1 MLVGARSAIMD
12 RPHPGAAGTADGKE
26 GLMIT
31 CVQCGTEN
39 RAQARFCMQ
48 CGAKLEMPPAELA
61 PADEEEL
68 PEESPRSAEEV
79 PAPAET
85 TDDATNEAHTGQARV
100 EMIAG
105 LEKVASE
112 TVESPQEYPHA
123 APESAEVG
131 WEEERVEETGELQEP
146 EPSPLDE
153 PAELRHPEIDEGQA
167 LEQAKEDAGESE
179 PSIASASGALSPGTR
194 LAERY
199 EVTELIE
206 ETANTLIY
214 DALDY
219 GRCSEC
225 GYADSQLG
233 DLYCA
238 HCGASL
244 EQDRD
249 VPHIRLCALQLE
261 GEAVI
266 QLEDET
272 AGRVE
277 RWFEWDGRLYAIL
290 PLPVEEPEEA
300 PHPVSR
306 GVRHIVGYSSDP
318 GLQRE
323 LDEDAILALTLA
335 PTFESRSAPSLGLYA
350 VADGMGGHEGGEIAS
365 RLAIEELAQT
375 ILKRLLLPELSG
387 EPVLAETP
395 ADLLRETIQSIS
407 TRIFEIQQATGS
419 DLGTTL
425 TAALVR
431 DDVALIANVGDSRTY
446 LWRDSQLAQITTDH
460 SLVAQLV
467 EAGALEP
474 EEIYTHP
481 DKSAIY
487 RSLGHAPEVEV
498 DLFRQRLEPGDRL
511 LLCCDGVWEML
522 RSDGIEEVLL
532 LEPEPQRACDEL
544 VRRAN
549 LAGGD
554 DNISCVIVQFEQI
567 TANR

>member
-1 MLVGARSAIMD
+1 MSPPLRG
-12 RPHPGAAGTADGKE
+12 PAAWADTKE
-26 GLMIT
+26 DLMIT

-39 RAQARFCMQ
+39 RTHARFCIQ
-48 CGAKLEMPPAELA
+48 CGAKLEGPTVELVPAA
-61 PADEEEL
+61 ADE
-68 PEESPRSAEEV
+68 RAEQLAEPAQEV
-79 PAPAET
+79 PTPIEN
-85 TDDATNEAHTGQARV
+85 TDDEASKVDIKEAPVRMAPDLHEAASETAKSSQDRPLAVEPVDMGWTNEA
-100 EMIAG
+100 
-105 LEKVASE
+105 VAEEIFGSE
-112 TVESPQEYPHA
+112 G
-123 APESAEVG
+123 PESLPSGEPSLPANAQTAEG
-131 WEEERVEETGELQEP
+131 NASDEPDEDTGEV
-146 EPSPLDE
+146 EPSNV
-153 PAELRHPEIDEGQA
+153 A
-167 LEQAKEDAGESE
+167 
-179 PSIASASGALSPGTR
+179 ASGALSPGTR

-199 EVTELIE
+199 EITELID

-219 GRCSEC
+219 GRCSQC

-233 DLYCA
+233 DVYCA

-244 EQDRD
+244 DGEQD

-272 AGRVE
+272 EGSVE

-290 PLPVEEPEEA
+290 PLLVEEPEEA
-300 PHPVSR
+300 PPPLSR

-323 LDEDAILALTLA
+323 LDEDAVLALTLA
-335 PTFESRSAPSLGLYA
+335 PTFESRLAPSLGLYA
-350 VADGMGGHEGGEIAS
+350 VADGMGGHQGGEIAS
-365 RLAIEELAQT
+365 RLAIEELTHT
-375 ILKRLLLPELSG
+375 ILKRLFLPELAG

-395 ADLLRETIQSIS
+395 AELLRETIESINR
-407 TRIFEIQQATGS
+407 RIFEIQQATGS

-425 TAALVR
+425 TVALVR
-431 DDVALIANVGDSRTY
+431 DDLALIANVGDSRTY
-446 LWRDSQLAQITTDH
+446 LWRDSQLTQITTDH

-474 EEIYTHP
+474 DEIYTHP

-498 DLFRQRLEPGDRL
+498 DLFEQPLEPADWL
-511 LLCCDGVWEML
+511 VLCCDGVWEML
-522 RSDGIEEVLL
+522 RPDGIEEVLL

-549 LAGGD
+549 LAGGE
-554 DNISCVIVQFEQI
+554 DNISSVIVQFEQI
-567 TANR
+567 TAD